1 MSLSWLED
9 TKIVL
14 GVFVSDLIQCSEVS
28 QTILQPY
35 ILDKDSEK
43 YEFHHCN
50 YKNLLLGEWL
60 DIEELDIYTL
70 F

>member
-1 MSLSWLED
+1 MED

-60 DIEELDIYTL
+60 DIEELDIYTV